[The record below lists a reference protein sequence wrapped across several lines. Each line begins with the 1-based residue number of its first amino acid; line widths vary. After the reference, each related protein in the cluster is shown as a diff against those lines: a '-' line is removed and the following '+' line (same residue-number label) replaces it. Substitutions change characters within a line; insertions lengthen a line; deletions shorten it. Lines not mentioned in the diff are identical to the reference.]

1 MMRLLSLAALLLL
14 MPLANAETPPAKYH
28 NAEEL
33 SQKLRD
39 AKARAPQL
47 LDVKEL
53 TKDSAGHPI
62 WLVEAGSRRDTDPA
76 ILLVGGLDGRHL
88 VGTEMLLALVNDLT
102 TTPTETAEF
111 LSSTTLYLMP
121 RVNTAAAERFFA
133 PPREEQSGLPAS
145 RDADHDGAIG
155 EDLAEDLDGDGQIAS
170 LRFEDPRGTMITDG
184 ENSELLRDAKS
195 AEGEVGRW
203 KLVTEGTDN
212 DGDELFNE
220 ESDAGVNLARN
231 YPIMFDWFGKNSG
244 LHGASEPETRAIA
257 DFLIAHPRIAA
268 VVVYGPE
275 DNLLSS
281 PSADKSSSPDKNQGG
296 ARKPVELPNKADL
309 PYIRRIGELYR
320 KDLGLKKEVAVPNSS
335 NAAKGS
341 LGAFAYF
348 ARGRLALSTPV
359 WTPEM
364 QVALLKDASKDEEKR
379 LKKFEEVK
387 NEQRFLDWLKKTDS
401 EAWRGWKP
409 VAHPFDATRKAE
421 AGGFAPFAKINP
433 PAAVLGDLATTH
445 TMFVRRL
452 VTQLPR
458 TGLEGVTLRR
468 TAAKG
473 VYELHGWAANNG
485 YLPDVLGHG
494 DYSTHVRPT
503 RIEIDCGEGEV
514 LGAINRVTLKPLAGS
529 GGREEFRLMVRLP
542 GDAPEV
548 KLKLV
553 TEAATSQELTVPV
566 TDSEGTR

>member
-1 MMRLLSLAALLLL
+1 MRLLSLAACLLLT
-14 MPLANAETPPAKYH
+14 PFANAETPPSKYH
-28 NAEEL
+28 NAAEL
-33 SQKLRD
+33 SQILRD

-53 TKDSAGHPI
+53 AKDSTGQPI
-62 WLVEAGSRRDTDPA
+62 WLVEAGSRRDSDPA

-88 VGTEMLLALVNDLT
+88 VGTEMLLALVDDLT

-121 RVNTAAAERFFA
+121 RVNTSAAEKFFA
-133 PPREEQSGLPAS
+133 SPREEQSGLAAK
-145 RDADHDGAIG
+145 RDADHDGSTS
-155 EDLAEDLDGDGQIAS
+155 EDMADDLDGDGQIAS
-170 LRFEDPRGTMITDG
+170 LRYEDPRGTLVTDG
-184 ENSELLRDAKS
+184 ENGELLRDAKS

-203 KLVTEGTDN
+203 VLVSEGIDN
-212 DGDELFNE
+212 DGDESFNE
-220 ESDAGVNLARN
+220 EADAGVNLARN
-231 YPIMFDWFGKNSG
+231 FPIMFEWFGRNSG

-257 DFLIAHPRIAA
+257 DFIAGHPRIAA

-275 DNLLSS
+275 DNMLTS
-281 PSADKSSSPDKNQGG
+281 PPGDKSSNPDKDQDG

-320 KDLGLKKEVAVPNSS
+320 KDLGLKKEVGVSNSS
-335 NAAKGS
+335 TAAKGS
-341 LGAFAYF
+341 LGAYAYF

-364 QVALLKDASKDEEKR
+364 QVALLKDATKDEEKR
-379 LKKFEEVK
+379 LKKFEDVK
-387 NEQRFLDWLKKTDS
+387 NEQRFLDWVKATDA

-409 VAHPFDATRKAE
+409 VAHPFDATKKAE
-421 AGGFAPFAKINP
+421 AGGLAPFAKINP
-433 PAAVLGDLATTH
+433 PAAILGDLATTH

-458 TGLEGVTLRR
+458 TGLENVTLRP
-468 TAAKG
+468 TAGG
-473 VYELHGWAANNG
+473 VYVLHGWVANNG

-494 DYSTHVRPT
+494 NYSSHVRAT
-503 RIEIDCGEGEV
+503 RIEIDPGKGEV
-514 LGAINRVTLKPLAGS
+514 LGANDRVMVKPLAGS
-529 GGREEFRLMVRLP
+529 GGREEFRLMLRIP

-553 TEAATSQELTVPV
+553 TEAATSQELTVSV
-566 TDSEGTR
+566 TEPEASR

>member
-1 MMRLLSLAALLLL
+1 MRLLHLAAALLFV
-14 MPLANAETPPAKYH
+14 PFANAEPPPAKYH

-33 SQKLRD
+33 SQILRD

-53 TKDSAGHPI
+53 ARDSAGHPI
-62 WLVEAGSRRDTDPA
+62 WLVEAGSRRESDPA

-88 VGTEMLLALVNDLT
+88 VGTEMLLALVDDLT

-121 RVNTAAAERFFA
+121 RVNTSAAEKFFA
-133 PPREEQSGLPAS
+133 TPRAEQSGLAAT
-145 RDADHDGAIG
+145 RDADHDGLVG
-155 EDLAEDLDGDGQIAS
+155 EDMPDDIDGDGQIAS
-170 LRFEDPRGTMITDG
+170 LRFEDPRGTLVTDG
-184 ENSELLRDAKS
+184 ENGELLRDAKTT
-195 AEGEVGRW
+195 EGEVGRW
-203 KLVTEGTDN
+203 MLVSEGTDN
-212 DGDELFNE
+212 DGDESFNE
-220 ESDAGVNLARN
+220 EADAGVNLARN
-231 YPIMFDWFGKNSG
+231 YAIMFEWFGRNSG
-244 LHGASEPETRAIA
+244 LHAMSESETRAVA

-275 DNLLSS
+275 DNMFTS
-281 PSADKSSSPDKNQGG
+281 PPGDKSSSPDKNGG
-296 ARKPVELPNKADL
+296 GPSKPVELPNKADL

-320 KDLGLKKEVAVPNSS
+320 KDLGLKKEVAVPGSAT
-335 NAAKGS
+335 AAKGS
-341 LGAFAYF
+341 LGAYAYF

-379 LKKFEEVK
+379 LKKFEDVK
-387 NEQRFLDWLKKTDS
+387 NEQRFLDWLKIHNP
-401 EAWRGWKP
+401 EGWRGWKP
-409 VAHPFDATRKAE
+409 VAHPFDATKKAE

-433 PAAVLGDLATTH
+433 PAAILGDLATTH

-452 VTQLPR
+452 VTNMPR
-458 TGLEGVTLRR
+458 TGLENVTLRR
-468 TAAKG
+468 TAKD
-473 VYELHGWAANNG
+473 VYELRGWAANNG

-494 DYSTHVRPT
+494 AFSDHVRAT
-503 RIEIDCGEGEV
+503 RIEIDPGKGEV
-514 LGAINRVTLKPLAGS
+514 LGANNRVMLKPLAGS
-529 GGREEFRLMVRLP
+529 GGREEFRVMLRIP

-553 TEAATSQELTVPV
+553 TEAATSQELTVSV
-566 TDSEGTR
+566 TEPEAAR